1 MAVSL
6 NLVGLPLFAVVQG
19 SSRQKDDI
27 NLLLS
32 SAHADILHRLSNFLL
47 WLKSDGVA
55 TCYIYRRYYLTATV
69 GCRRREPRPGWSS
82 VRLSSVEAITVS
94 STQFFVVVLYCHS
107 PRPGGFMSIML
118 ILAFSWFLAHL
129 GGTTGVGLEE
139 GLDLTDMSLALAR
152 GVSAELILIIK

>member
-107 PRPGGFMSIML
+107 PRPGGFMSLNADFGI
-118 ILAFSWFLAHL
+118 FLVPGSPGRYDR
-129 GGTTGVGLEE
+129 GGP
-139 GLDLTDMSLALAR
+139 
-152 GVSAELILIIK
+152 